1 MADIN
6 VKQIMVVRKKKKK
19 PVEDGAFVDMVAFA
33 ALMTILLAFFIML
46 SSNVGPIRDKD
57 AKEAIDSFKEA
68 LDNYG
73 VSKIAFGSSDSI
85 TNLEMRQDSYGGK
98 SKNRKK
104 RSRTFLLIQLIRI

>member
-1 MADIN
+1 MAETN
-6 VKQIMVVRKKKKK
+6 LQQFTVVRKKKKR

-33 ALMTILLAFFIML
+33 SLMTILLAFFIML
-46 SSNVGPIRDKD
+46 SSNVGPIKDKD

-85 TNLEMRQDSYGGK
+85 TNLEVKMGNYSGK
-98 SKNRKK
+98 SKSKK
-104 RSRTFLLIQLIRI
+104 KIDQERIR